1 MDFQAKLYTWSSFH
15 HNFLTRDAAKFFCK
29 YSGLQVEHTVTEEV
43 TGIDLVQA
51 QIRVAGGA
59 TLADIGIGKQA
70 SLNFQISNAGYIR
83 VISNCIEIK
92 ID

>member
-1 MDFQAKLYTWSSFH
+1 M
-15 HNFLTRDAAKFFCK
+15 
-29 YSGLQVEHTVTEEV
+29 EHTVTEEV

-70 SLNFQISNAGYIR
+70 SHIFQVFNLEVAVIKECLSLISLALR
-83 VISNCIEIK
+83 F
-92 ID
+92 